1 MRYQTKTKIFSV
13 VLLSVLTLTPFSRVI
28 AQQDIPGGDI
38 PTSVFNAILEKTK
51 VPVAGI
57 GYPNTPL
64 TNPTSLASTAAKTA
78 CDTLVTTAE
87 TLNTTEAASGFLS
100 LGIGLISADFTE
112 ATRTQA
118 LITSY
123 SAAKTCVH
131 NLLGTWFNNQSTST
145 LLQGGDLRNDIDRY
159 TKIDADLG
167 KRLQDLT
174 ARQSATTK
182 DFLKAV
188 LTKIALGV
196 TQNLTNEVMDGLI
209 SQYKISD
216 FSKYADTLGTQLYT
230 MNYINNNYSGND
242 KQQLMIRAIAQA
254 SFDKA
259 PERFTVAANYA
270 QTLAEEQTG
279 CDRSQLSIA
288 DPNFYFLLAES
299 GHTGCQPLNQLMKA
313 EQLAGV
319 ARAQGQTAAL
329 NEINTGQ
336 GFIPVRSC
344 GEGLAQQQAFDS
356 DQQQIADQMDVI
368 RKTRKII
375 NQSGASY
382 EEINTELAKANT
394 ELDGLKS
401 QLDTL
406 STQRLGEATKSICE
420 AIESPGA
427 FIANS
432 IQNFLSSHLENSM
445 TLKSDNLPYTLS
457 FLGDLATN
465 FITDIITG
473 SGNSDST
480 LLTEEGVGNLRSGT
494 APITFS
500 ETYNPD
506 APLNFDGTNV
516 PADTPGGGG
525 NGGGGGGNGGGGGG
539 NGGDPTQQDV
549 CIPEADGELVV
560 DCGTDANNIPQVIG
574 DIFDVQIRFPETA
587 GELELSSASLQID
600 PSDPDAG
607 PTIQSDG
614 DPVSFDVDGSE
625 DQPLSEQFEVTSL
638 FTIITV
644 KFTPADGSQVL
655 VASLAI
661 ALPELTNPEGPE
673 LPNQGD
679 GTVLG
684 ATDSNSTLRGTGNLA
699 PKKSGITL
707 R

>member
-1 MRYQTKTKIFSV
+1 MRYQIKTKIISGI
-13 VLLSVLTLTPFSRVI
+13 LLAVFTLTPFSLAS
-28 AQQDIPGGDI
+28 AQGGI
-38 PTSVFNAILEKTK
+38 GIGIHGSAISAVLEKTK

-64 TNPTSLASTAAKTA
+64 TNPTSVASNAAKAA
-78 CDTLVTTAE
+78 CDALVTTAE

-182 DFLKAV
+182 DFLRAV

-196 TQNLTNEVMDGLI
+196 TQNLTNDVVDGLI

-230 MNYINNNYSGND
+230 MNYINDNFSG
-242 KQQLMIRAIAQA
+242 KEKEQLMIRAIAQA

-288 DPNFYFLLAES
+288 DPNFYILLAES

-344 GEGLAQQQAFDS
+344 GEGLAQQQAFDN
-356 DQQQIADQMDVI
+356 DQQQIADQMEVI

-382 EEINTELAKANT
+382 EEINAELAKANT
-394 ELDGLKS
+394 ELDALKS

-406 STQRLGEATKSICE
+406 SSQRLGEATKSICE

-427 FIANS
+427 FIASS
-432 IQNFLSSHLENSM
+432 IQDFLGSHLENSM
-445 TLKSDNLPYTLS
+445 ALKSDNLPYTLS

-516 PADTPGGGG
+516 PAGTPGGG
-525 NGGGGGGNGGGGGG
+525 GGGGGGNGGGGGS
-539 NGGDPTQQDV
+539 GGGGTPTQQDV

-560 DCGTDANNIPQVIG
+560 DCGTDANNIPQVVG
-574 DIFDVQIRFPETA
+574 DIFDVKIQFPETA
-587 GELELSSASLQID
+587 GEIELSSASLQID
-600 PSDPDAG
+600 PSDPDVG

-614 DPVSFDVDGSE
+614 DPVSFDVAGSE
-625 DQPLSEQFEVTSL
+625 EQPLSEQFEVTSL

-661 ALPELTNPEGPE
+661 ALPELTNSEGPD

-684 ATDSNSTLRGTGNLA
+684 AADSNSTLRGTGNLA